1 MQAVDLEGLDVE
13 LDLSNLGTMNTMFAA
28 LFRCVLLS
36 LVFKGSGRLC
46 YLANALLLIELSHFS
61 VVDWIRMR
69 VSMKRVRFCDA
80 LGCFA

>member
-36 LVFKGSGRLC
+36 LVLRALGDFAIQLVLYCLLSLPTS
-46 YLANALLLIELSHFS
+46 LLLIRSE
-61 VVDWIRMR
+61 
-69 VSMKRVRFCDA
+69 
-80 LGCFA
+80 